1 MMLHG
6 DYLDCLSTADL
17 RRLEMHLFSVIDH
30 VKVRCMQETRIR
42 RECAQ
47 ESLEST
53 SSSEGSDD
61 KEEEYDEEKTRQA
74 GFSGFLTCT

>member
-1 MMLHG
+1 
-6 DYLDCLSTADL
+6 
-17 RRLEMHLFSVIDH
+17 
-30 VKVRCMQETRIR
+30 MQETRIR